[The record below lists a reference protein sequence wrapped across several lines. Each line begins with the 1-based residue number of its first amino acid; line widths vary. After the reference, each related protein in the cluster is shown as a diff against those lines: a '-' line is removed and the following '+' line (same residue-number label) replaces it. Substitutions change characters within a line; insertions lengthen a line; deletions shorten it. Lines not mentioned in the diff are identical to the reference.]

1 MKNCAHCENCK
12 HKQRDENQKKLLLN
26 RLRRLE
32 GQVRGLQNMVENDI
46 YCVDILVQAQA
57 AKKALE
63 SFMRVMLNDHIKT
76 CVDQGIREGR
86 DEVIEEL
93 TNTLYKLQ

>member
-1 MKNCAHCENCK
+1 MKNCTNCENCK

-32 GQVRGLQNMVENDI
+32 GQLRGLQNMVENDR
-46 YCVDILVQAQA
+46 YCVDILIQTQA
-57 AKKALE
+57 AKKALD
-63 SFMRVMLNDHIKT
+63 SFMRLMLSDHIKT
-76 CVDQGIREGR
+76 CVAQGIREGN

-93 TNTLYKLQ
+93 TTTLYKLY